1 MWLSYLCHINLLLG
15 LIQATQYEDSFSD
28 LLAYQKKLE
37 LLEELDIYKQTLKTD
52 EQNLRATIERI
63 RVLKNEINEK
73 LSVKSKSINQYV
85 ECTEKRLK
93 YENRAKQ
100 IHELILTMDYI
111 ERRYH
116 VYHSKTSSLK
126 RCYRNQS
133 AIYRKESPKGQQKNC
148 NSYTGLNQRGFI
160 DLQILMKLQRSYI
173 DEYNKKFLAHNF
185 MLGIINELKV
195 PSEIPKLLPFDEY
208 IE

>member
-15 LIQATQYEDSFSD
+15 LIQATQYENSFSD

-37 LLEELDIYKQTLKTD
+37 LLEELDKYKQTLKTD
-52 EQNLRATIERI
+52 EQNLRATVERI
-63 RVLKNEINEK
+63 KVLIDGINEK

-85 ECTEKRLK
+85 KCTEKRLK

-100 IHELILTMDYI
+100 MHD
-111 ERRYH
+111 
-116 VYHSKTSSLK
+116 VYHSKTSSSK

-160 DLQILMKLQRSYI
+160 DLQILMKLRRSHI
-173 DEYNKKFLAHNF
+173 DEYNKNLLAHNF

-195 PSEIPKLLPFDEY
+195 PSEIPKLFPFDEY